1 MSNIAITMDSTV
13 EGNQN
18 EMHQKIMSNIPWVEQ
33 IDYILDMEIQY
44 DNENLNVYLIELYE
58 QLNKRSYEFDK
69 MRTNYAFAKCMNMDQ
84 AVNLYDS
91 LTESGKYD
99 LINVIKFDFPHL
111 HDLARIHDTFE
122 FESVDVITLTFQ

>member
-1 MSNIAITMDSTV
+1 MSNIAITMDSAV
-13 EGNQN
+13 EDQPN
-18 EMHQKIMSNIPWVEQ
+18 EMHQKRMANMLWVEQ

-44 DNENLNVYLIELYE
+44 DDENLNVYLIELYE
-58 QLNKRSYEFDK
+58 QLNINSYEFDK

-91 LTESGKYD
+91 LTENGKSD
-99 LINVIKFDFPHL
+99 LVEVIKFDFPQL

-122 FESVDVITLTFQ
+122 FESVDVITSTVQ

>member
-1 MSNIAITMDSTV
+1 MSNIAITMDSVV
-13 EGNQN
+13 EDQPN
-18 EMHQKIMSNIPWVEQ
+18 EMHQKIMSNMLWVEQ

-44 DNENLNVYLIELYE
+44 DDENLNVYLIELYE
-58 QLNKRSYEFDK
+58 QLNINSYKFDK

-91 LTESGKYD
+91 LTENGKSD
-99 LINVIKFDFPHL
+99 LIEVIKFDFPHL

-122 FESVDVITLTFQ
+122 FESADVITSTVQ